1 MNNQHIRSFQ
11 MQQLLESNNQLKIF
25 VANELKNTENEL
37 ISSRQVE
44 TIAAYL
50 VRSAGIRANLKG
62 YSYLVKVITYGVIE
76 PGLLHP
82 ISKGAYR
89 VVSEVFGV
97 NVSCIERRIRS
108 AIDSAYTHS
117 PEQLRSIFAYP
128 GDKPYVSEFIA
139 VAVELIR
146 QEMLRINIE
155 VNDEL

>member
-1 MNNQHIRSFQ
+1 

-25 VANELKNTENEL
+25 VANELKNTGNEI
-37 ISSRQVE
+37 ISSRQIE
-44 TIAAYL
+44 AIAAYL

-117 PEQLRSIFAYP
+117 PEQLRKIILYP
-128 GDKPYVSEFIA
+128 GTKPYALGFIA
-139 VAVELIR
+139 ISVDIIRNEIPDSAKLTLSKAVQNSEN
-146 QEMLRINIE
+146 M
-155 VNDEL
+155 VK